1 MKGYFMNNKL
11 NSNRIGLKKID
22 QMSTPAFLSFMQ
34 DLYACMTDNK
44 LDMNKIYVTEKSD
57 GTALRLVVM
66 NNELYFESSHSGIV
80 TYDKMPFK
88 NQAKWMYENLKASL
102 LNIRNKIGFDY
113 KIVCELIW
121 CHDLAVNG
129 YVIPVCTPYLADKFG
144 KFGGIIILDMLKIE
158 NNNLLELTEIEYNN
172 LENELKASSNA
183 DFVYYSKYRDMTYK
197 FELDFNMFNNLKDVL
212 DELSTTPVKQ
222 WKPVSDFKLRKLHTY
237 VIEKCY
243 EFINNIH
250 GHFNNPEDII
260 EGLVF
265 TIKSSG
271 NEYGIFSDKYKEVKE
286 QYWLYNNQLENNFKQ
301 FLYKVFGYK
310 QIHAVRNHFYN
321 GLEEK
326 LNDELL
332 KTTWEEYKK
341 QYKQILIDLYED
353 VLIPKSIKMQQLE
366 VLESNYNAIKKI
378 NSVSNWIIYYIWKEE
393 ING

>member
-1 MKGYFMNNKL
+1 MQNI
-11 NSNRIGLKKID
+11 NSERKSLKKIE
-22 QMSTPAFLSFMQ
+22 QLSYKRFVSFMQ
-34 DLYACMTDNK
+34 DLYSCMTDNK

-88 NQAKWMYENLKASL
+88 NQAKWMYENLKTPL
-102 LNIRNKIGFDY
+102 LNIRNKIGFDF
-113 KIVCELIW
+113 KIICELIW
-121 CHDLAVNG
+121 CQDMVTNG
-129 YVIPVCTPYLADKFG
+129 YVVPVCTPYLAEKFG
-144 KFGGIIILDMLKIE
+144 KFGGIIILDLLKIE
-158 NNNLLELTEIEYNN
+158 NNNLFELSESEYIK
-172 LENELKASSNA
+172 LENALKASSNN
-183 DFVYYSKYRDMTYK
+183 DFIYYSKYKDLTYT
-197 FELDFNMFNNLKDVL
+197 FELDFSMFNNLKDVL
-212 DELSTTPVKQ
+212 DELSCTPEKR
-222 WKPVSDFKLRKLHTY
+222 WSPVSDFKLRKLRIY

-243 EFINNIH
+243 EFINNVH
-250 GHFNNPEDII
+250 GHFNKPGDII

-332 KTTWEEYKK
+332 KTSWEEYKK

-353 VLIPKSIKMQQLE
+353 VLIPKSIKIQQLE
-366 VLESNYNAIKKI
+366 VLESNYNVIKKI
-378 NSVSNWIIYYIWKEE
+378 NSVSNWIVYHIWKEE

>member
-1 MKGYFMNNKL
+1 MQNINSERKGL
-11 NSNRIGLKKID
+11 QKIE
-22 QMSTPAFLSFMQ
+22 QLSYKRFVSFMQ
-34 DLYACMTDNK
+34 DLYTCMTDNK
-44 LDMNKIYVTEKSD
+44 LDMTKIYVTEKSD

-88 NQAKWMYENLKASL
+88 RQAKWMYENLKSSL
-102 LNIRNKIGFDY
+102 LDIRDKVGFDF
-113 KIVCELIW
+113 KIICELIW
-121 CHDLAVNG
+121 CQDMVTNG
-129 YVIPVCTPYLADKFG
+129 YVIPVCTPYLAGKFG
-144 KFGGIIILDMLKIE
+144 KFGGIIILDLLKIE
-158 NNNLLELTEIEYNN
+158 NNKLHEITESEYVK
-172 LENELKASSNA
+172 LENELKASSNN
-183 DFVYYSKYRDMTYK
+183 DFVYYSKYKDLTYT
-197 FELDFNMFNNLKDVL
+197 FELDFSMFENLKTVL
-212 DELSTTPVKQ
+212 DELSCTPEKR
-222 WKPVSDFKLRKLHTY
+222 WSPVSDFKLRKLRMY

-243 EFINNIH
+243 GFINNVH
-250 GHFNNPEDII
+250 GHFNNSGDII

-310 QIHAVRNHFYN
+310 QIHAVRNHFYD

-378 NSVSNWIIYYIWKEE
+378 NSVSDWIIYYIWKEE
-393 ING
+393 IDG

>member
-1 MKGYFMNNKL
+1 MQNI
-11 NSNRIGLKKID
+11 NSERKSLQKIE
-22 QMSTPAFLSFMQ
+22 QLSYKRFVSFMQ
-34 DLYACMTDNK
+34 DLYSCTTDNK

-88 NQAKWMYENLKASL
+88 NQAKWMYENLKSSL
-102 LNIRNKIGFDY
+102 LDIRDKVGFDF
-113 KIVCELIW
+113 KIICELIW
-121 CHDLAVNG
+121 CQDMITNG
-129 YVIPVCTPYLADKFG
+129 YVVPVCTPYLAEKFG
-144 KFGGIIILDMLKIE
+144 KFGGIIILDLLKIE
-158 NNNLLELTEIEYNN
+158 NNNLVELSESEYVK
-172 LENELKASSNA
+172 LENELKASSNN
-183 DFVYYSKYRDMTYK
+183 DFVYYSKYKDLTYT
-197 FELDFNMFNNLKDVL
+197 FELDFSMFNNLKDVL
-212 DELSTTPVKQ
+212 DELSCTPEKR
-222 WKPVSDFKLRKLHTY
+222 WSPVSDFKLRKLRTY

-243 EFINNIH
+243 EFINNVH
-250 GHFNNPEDII
+250 GHFNKPGDII

-271 NEYGIFSDKYKEVKE
+271 NEYGIFSDKYKEIKE

-310 QIHAVRNHFYN
+310 QIHAVRNHWKELEDKIDYN
-321 GLEEK
+321 T
-326 LNDELL
+326 L
-332 KTTWEEYKK
+332 KTGWHEYTK

-378 NSVSNWIIYYIWKEE
+378 NNVSNWIVYYIWKEE
-393 ING
+393 INE